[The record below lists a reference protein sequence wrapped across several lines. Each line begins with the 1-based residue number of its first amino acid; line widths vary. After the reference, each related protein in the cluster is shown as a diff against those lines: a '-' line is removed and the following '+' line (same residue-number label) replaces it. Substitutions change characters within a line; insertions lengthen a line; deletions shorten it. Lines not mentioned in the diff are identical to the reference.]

1 MVWGFVKKYLA
12 VVLVLLSGCNTIDR
26 GYRDSSGNTPYYP
39 SNELDRKNRK
49 LEDEQRY
56 RDEKARR
63 ETLDLEQRLRRE
75 REINQ
80 ARQLQEQQ
88 ARARLESERLR
99 LENER
104 QRQRIIAQ
112 EEELKRRQREYQQA
126 KLDNERR
133 QRSLAQDPNQRLR
146 QRTNPARDPLHSE
159 QSQQPNTNQ
168 EEKDLQQAIENSLV
182 TAREEERRREQAPQ
196 APAQQGEQSPGA
208 TAGDY
213 RDNDYRLAGNIAM
226 DLSRRNGR
234 QPTREELIAAWKNSI
249 GVNQTQAERIY
260 ADMFG
265 D

>member
-1 MVWGFVKKYLA
+1 MKKYLA
-12 VVLVLLSGCNTIDR
+12 AVLVLLSGCNTIDR
-26 GYRDSSGNTPYYP
+26 GYGDSPGNTPYYP

-49 LEDEQRY
+49 LADEQRY

-63 ETLDLEQRLRRE
+63 ETLNLEQKLRKE

-80 ARQLQEQQ
+80 TRQLQEQQ
-88 ARARLESERLR
+88 VRARLESERIR

-126 KLDNERR
+126 RLDNERR

-146 QRTNPARDPLHSE
+146 QRTNPVQDQLHS
-159 QSQQPNTNQ
+159 QQAQQPNANQ

-182 TAREEERRREQAPQ
+182 TAKEEERRREQAQ
-196 APAQQGEQSPGA
+196 RAPAQQREQSSEA
-208 TAGDY
+208 TVGDY

-234 QPTREELIAAWKNSI
+234 QPTREELITAWKNSI

-265 D
+265 G